1 MAVGGENGE
10 DAMLVKEVMSTK
22 IEAVAPTATA
32 RECAGKMHQLGVGV
46 IPVWQDGKPVGLVTD
61 RDICCRVVG
70 TGKDPARTPARE
82 IMTSLVTCCFED
94 QDCTEAAR
102 LMRNKGVRRLA
113 VLDRKQV
120 MVGVLSVDDLAR
132 CSHDLAGE
140 VLEAVAPW
148 PHQSA
153 SG

>member
-1 MAVGGENGE
+1 
-10 DAMLVKEVMSTK
+10 MLVKEVMSSHLET
-22 IEAVAPTATA
+22 IPPTTTA
-32 RECAGKMHQLGVGV
+32 QECAKKMTQSGVGTLP
-46 IPVWQDGKPVGLVTD
+46 IWENGQPVGLVTD

-70 TGKDPARTPARE
+70 AGKDPAKTPARE
-82 IMTSLVTCCFED
+82 IMTSVVTCCFED

-102 LMRNKGVRRLA
+102 LMKNKGVRRLT
-113 VLDRKQV
+113 VLNRTQA

-148 PHQSA
+148 PH
-153 SG
+153 